1 MQPQLVGPRT
11 GTGPACLGC
20 RQRTPYSPIRNLIKL
35 LYPRTFYFHFKNLHY
50 ANYRNDTFLCYE
62 INEVDCGELVP
73 LCQGIFRKEPL
84 RTSLPGMDDRHAELC
99 FLSWFHTRVLEV
111 LSPSKEYKITWY
123 VSWSPCCKCAEHV
136 ARFLTT
142 HRNLS
147 LVIFSS
153 RLYYFND
160 PYYQC
165 RLQRLFEAGGQLF
178 AMDYPEFKMVWNKF
192 VDNGGRSFRPW
203 KKLTMNFRFQASTLK
218 LILRSYYRNK
228 GGFGSGSVTDDEV
241 LGQMVS
247 LNGLKKYFSEFTSA
261 RIKELSLKTWV
272 KVTQRITYLCYK
284 LEPYGDQNHLKG
296 CLQNKKGKHAEI
308 LFIDEMRSLELSQE
322 RITCYLTWSP
332 CPDCAQK
339 LAAFKTDHPDLD
351 LRVYVSRL
359 YFHWWR
365 KYQEGLCSLWRSG
378 IRVAVMDLPQFTD
391 CWRNFVSPQKP
402 FRPWKKLEKN
412 SRCLQR
418 RLRRIQE
425 SWGLQD
431 LINDFGNLQLGPS
444 S

>member
-73 LCQGIFRKEPL
+73 LCQGIFRKE
-84 RTSLPGMDDRHAELC
+84 DDRHAELC

-218 LILRSYYRNK
+218 LILSDPVNLLEE
-228 GGFGSGSVTDDEV
+228 EV
-241 LGQMVS
+241 FYVQFN
-247 LNGLKKYFSEFTSA
+247 NGHRVEPIQHHYC
-261 RIKELSLKTWV
+261 R
-272 KVTQRITYLCYK
+272 RITYLCYK